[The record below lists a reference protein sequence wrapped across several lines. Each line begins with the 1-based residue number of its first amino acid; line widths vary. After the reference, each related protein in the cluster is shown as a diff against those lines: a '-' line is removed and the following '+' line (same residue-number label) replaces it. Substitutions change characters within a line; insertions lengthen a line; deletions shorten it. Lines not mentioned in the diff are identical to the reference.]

1 MTQTLRYSL
10 IALIACAS
18 FSPFQELHAQY
29 LDMRLEEQ
37 MITLERDVVRIYNEL
52 QKFLFEDT
60 RRGNELLA
68 FEALITI
75 YVDEI
80 LNLYDTFWRVKGT
93 TLESQQNIAARCLIF
108 RSLTYLERTSTNRE
122 NYKKACEDYKRAL
135 HLAQNELKE
144 PLLSTR
150 LPHEVWVGRKL
161 YTRLADLLD
170 NRSKN
175 FQMLEC
181 FSMTNG
187 KASNGARR

>member
-1 MTQTLRYSL
+1 MRLPIFILAIILTWGTAGNKAISQQ
-10 IALIACAS
+10 I
-18 FSPFQELHAQY
+18 
-29 LDMRLEEQ
+29 DMKLEEQ
-37 MITLERDVVRIYNEL
+37 MVALERDVVRIYNEL
-52 QKFLFEDT
+52 QKFLYEDD
-60 RRGNELLA
+60 RRGSELLA

-108 RSLTYLERTSTNRE
+108 RALTYLERAEEHPANYE
-122 NYKKACEDYKRAL
+122 KACDDYKKAL
-135 HLAQNELKE
+135 NLARNETKE
-144 PLLSTR
+144 PLLNTK

-175 FQMLEC
+175 FQMIDC
-181 FSMTNG
+181 FRMVNGVSTNG
-187 KASNGARR
+187 EGK